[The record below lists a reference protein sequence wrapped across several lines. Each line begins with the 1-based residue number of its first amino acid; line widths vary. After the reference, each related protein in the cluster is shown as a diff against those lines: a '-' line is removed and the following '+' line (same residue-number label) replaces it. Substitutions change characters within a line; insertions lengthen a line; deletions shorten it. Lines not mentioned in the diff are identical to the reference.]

1 MRGAA
6 VLLLETLREKNG
18 QRKELLLFM
27 FHHKEC
33 FFCPL
38 PLSAVALAL
47 PLQTSSSVSAAA
59 TTAASVSVSG
69 TAASAS
75 AAVLSSRTKEEDKE
89 FAATLSFYFY
99 QCLYD
104 DDLELRLRALL
115 CWGQL
120 LAGAAPGQRQGQ
132 KPDRGQGGA
141 LTEHARDLLVLQ
153 VKECP

>member
-1 MRGAA
+1 MFDED
-6 VLLLETLREKNG
+6 LCQHG

-69 TAASAS
+69 TAASASAAAAAS

-132 KPDRGQGGA
+132 KPDRGQGGD